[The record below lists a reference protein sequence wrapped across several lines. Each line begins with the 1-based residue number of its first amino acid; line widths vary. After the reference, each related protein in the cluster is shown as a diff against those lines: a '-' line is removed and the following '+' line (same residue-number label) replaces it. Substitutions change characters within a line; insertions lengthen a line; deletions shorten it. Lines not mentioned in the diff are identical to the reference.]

1 MPKLIDKKDWPNALA
16 DVKSAESIWYENV
29 VGSPYEVSVS
39 IPSAGRYRV
48 FFVKLE
54 DIPAQKT
61 FSRKRRTKEISPQVR
76 ALRGA
81 AQIDDSRDYKEILAD
96 ALTEKYEALG

>member
-1 MPKLIDKKDWPNALA
+1 MPIRIEKKDWPNALA

-54 DIPAQKT
+54 DIPSQKT
-61 FSRKRRTKEISPQVR
+61 FSHKRRIREISPQVR

-81 AQIDDSRDYKEILAD
+81 GRLDDGRDYREILAE
-96 ALTEKYEALG
+96 ALTEKYEAL

>member
-1 MPKLIDKKDWPNALA
+1 MPILIEKKDWPSALA

-29 VGSPYEVSVS
+29 VGFPYEVSVS

-48 FFVKLE
+48 FCVKLE
-54 DIPAQKT
+54 DIPTQKIL
-61 FSRKRRTKEISPQVR
+61 SRRRRFREISPQVR

-81 AQIDDSRDYKEILAD
+81 ARMDDSRDDREILAD